1 MKLLTTTILAA
12 TLFIGGCGERAVF
25 AAKRTDTTKEQLA
38 GIEER
43 IKGFGV
49 VHVSAEPA
57 NFTGSASAYVVSA
70 GVQLASADV
79 MPGQAKYASCGACHG
94 VRGQGGVGPM
104 LAGQTVEYIV
114 DRLRSYKAG
123 ETVGAQSALMWG
135 QAGML
140 TEEGIKDLAEYI
152 DTFGSDA

>member
-12 TLFIGGCGERAVF
+12 TLFIGGCGDNAVF
-25 AAKRTDTTKEQLA
+25 AAKRTGTTDEQLA
-38 GIEER
+38 GIEDR

-49 VHVSAEPA
+49 VHVSSEPV
-57 NFTGSASAYVVSA
+57 NFTGSANAYVVSES
-70 GVQLASADV
+70 VQLASADV
-79 MPGQAKYASCGACHG
+79 MPGQAKYAACGACHG

-104 LAGQTVEYIV
+104 LAGQTTEYIV

-140 TEEGIKDLAEYI
+140 SEEDINDLAEY
-152 DTFGSDA
+152 TASL